1 MPIPHHNRSHRGSC
15 GDGTEVASAPL
26 TLLHCPHAAPPTLP
40 EGLPAMPAGVP
51 MFPVPPLG
59 PGEPAPGFAEP
70 SGPDPA
76 ARYPGPGLPPSA
88 PSLQES
94 THLLRTQDPGG
105 SARCRRRAELNGPPV
120 PGAGRGG
127 ACSKALRPG
136 AHGAWRGRGLRRPPP
151 CRLPLSCAWR
161 LRGHRG
167 PLCHR
172 QERCPRTPVREAR
185 WRSEEKRIW
194 VASLRMRYWL
204 LPPPC
209 GRGRGPGA
217 SLASGQVVLT

>member
-1 MPIPHHNRSHRGSC
+1 MPGGRWVAGLSPGSRGWVLPLTVPPLSAGRCLFTAPAVMPCPAGWQAFLSLREEQAVPIPHHSRSHRGSC

-51 MFPVPPLG
+51 MFPVPPPG

-70 SGPDPA
+70 SGPDLA

-105 SARCRRRAELNGPPV
+105 SARCRRGAELNGPPV
-120 PGAGRGG
+120 PGAG
-127 ACSKALRPG
+127 PG
-136 AHGAWRGRGLRRPPP
+136 
-151 CRLPLSCAWR
+151 
-161 LRGHRG
+161 
-167 PLCHR
+167 
-172 QERCPRTPVREAR
+172 
-185 WRSEEKRIW
+185 RS
-194 VASLRMRYWL
+194 L
-204 LPPPC
+204 
-209 GRGRGPGA
+209 
-217 SLASGQVVLT
+217 Q